1 MIQTIYRVLIDF
13 YDKILSMN
21 SLLWIGF
28 LSLLFWGI
36 YQKWDEKRMSYTEHP
51 VRTSLY
57 FFFSSLA
64 LILVYPNIANLFK
77 PSFLSILFF
86 IFTIALTF
94 FLYKVL
100 KSLFRG
106 PKDDFQ
112 TDHAYWKLLDQKYL
126 APKLFEI
133 GFQQTFLGAVYIVL
147 IETFT
152 LKTEIIILIILAFI
166 LAHVPLIFLQSK
178 KIGLTY
184 LKWSI
189 IGAPLFAFIIIAT
202 NCLWYSISIH
212 MLFYTLLS
220 MATWLFTGT
229 KYSDD

>member
-1 MIQTIYRVLIDF
+1 
-13 YDKILSMN
+13 MN
-21 SLLWIGF
+21 YLLWIAF

-64 LILVYPNIANLFK
+64 LILVYPNIAKLFQ
-77 PSFLSILFF
+77 PTFLSALFF
-86 IFTIALTF
+86 ISIVALTF

-100 KSLFRG
+100 KNLFRG
-106 PKDDFQ
+106 PKIDIGSDR
-112 TDHAYWKLLDQKYL
+112 AYWKLLDQKYIL
-126 APKLFEI
+126 AKLFEI
-133 GFQQTFLGAVYIVL
+133 GFQQTFLGAVYIIL
-147 IETFT
+147 IDTFT
-152 LKTEIIILIILAFI
+152 LKIETVIFIILSFI
-166 LAHVPLIFLQSK
+166 LAHTPLIFLQGRR
-178 KIGLTY
+178 IGMTY
-184 LKWSI
+184 LKWSLL
-189 IGAPLFAFIIIAT
+189 GAPLFAFIIIGT
-202 NCLWYSISIH
+202 NSLWYSISVH

>member
-1 MIQTIYRVLIDF
+1 
-13 YDKILSMN
+13 MN
-21 SLLWIGF
+21 YLLWIAF

-36 YQKWDEKRMSYTEHP
+36 YQKWDEKRMSYTDNP
-51 VRTSLY
+51 IRTSLY

-64 LILVYPNIANLFK
+64 LILVYPNTVKLFV
-77 PSFLSILFF
+77 PDILSSLFF
-86 IFTIALTF
+86 ICVVLLTF

-106 PKDDFQ
+106 PKIDIGSDR
-112 TDHAYWKLLDQKYL
+112 AYWKLLDQKYIL
-126 APKLFEI
+126 AKLFEI
-133 GFQQTFLGAVYIVL
+133 GFQQTFLGAVYIIL
-147 IETFT
+147 IDTFT
-152 LKTEIIILIILAFI
+152 LKTETVIFIILSFI
-166 LAHVPLIFLQSK
+166 LAHVPLIFLQGK

-184 LKWSI
+184 LKWSLL
-189 IGAPLFAFIIIAT
+189 GAPLFAFIIIAT
-202 NCLWYSISIH
+202 NSLWYSISVH